1 MAQYIHAIFFDA
13 DNLILSEVTELL
25 PKLHKAGIKTGL
37 TATTHLEGQIHPDI
51 LLHIGNARRPKPAPD
66 LFLYAADQLG
76 IDPGNCLVVA
86 GTRAGIAAAHA
97 SGMAAVGIGP
107 AAEVGPAEVV
117 LPRLGGVT
125 PGRLTLAATWR
136 VSEAAFNPPG
146 QNHHETIFTLGNG
159 YLSTRGTFEERHPDD
174 CQATLVHRM
183 WDDAPVSFTELANA
197 PDWTALEIWVN
208 GHRFD
213 MRQGHITNYVRYLDL
228 RAGKLHRRLS
238 WTTPDGTAV
247 ELAFERFASL
257 DDEHILVEHV
267 QVTPLSG
274 AVEVKVR
281 AMLDSR
287 VENEGRLHWALE
299 SQASADEQAD
309 LVVRTR
315 HTNKTLA
322 MSSRLMTNHKE
333 ARPMGCDCPG
343 CPGNVFSLQVE
354 AGQNLAIDK
363 IIAIYTSHD
372 SADPLDAAQAK
383 VEAAAREGY
392 ASLSKAHEA
401 AWEKFWDTS
410 DVIVEGDHEA
420 QLSIRHA
427 LFQLRCAAPTN
438 NERSSIPAKTLSG
451 FGYRGHVFWDNE
463 IFVLPFFT
471 FTQPELA
478 RNMLM
483 YRYHTLPGA
492 RRKATANGFEGAQ
505 FPWEAAETG
514 DEVTPTW
521 VPDND
526 DPANLIRIWTGDIQI
541 HITAD
546 IAYAMY
552 QYWRVT
558 GDDDFWQ
565 NAGLPVLLET
575 AIFWGER
582 AEPEGDGFAIRDIMG
597 PDENHEHVD
606 NNAYTNHLARWHL
619 KTALSALNWIQGR
632 NPEYASELIEKL
644 DLTPKRLAHWQK
656 VIAGLTLSHDPES
669 GLIEQFEGFFDLKN
683 VDWEAYKGR
692 TTSIQA
698 LLGLEETNQ
707 SQVLKQAD
715 VIALLCLLEDE
726 FDQKTWQANWDYYVL
741 ITDHEYGSSLGPAMH
756 AWAACRMSQPDL
768 AYEHFMRAAR
778 ADLLNV
784 RGNAHDGIHAASAG
798 GLWEAVVFG
807 FAGLRLTEDGPVFNP
822 QLPSHW
828 QRIAF
833 DVLYHGKRE
842 HVELT
847 R

>member
-1 MAQYIHAIFFDA
+1 MEQYIHAAFSDI
-13 DNLILSEVTELL
+13 DNLS
-25 PKLHKAGIKTGL
+25 
-37 TATTHLEGQIHPDI
+37 Q
-51 LLHIGNARRPKPAPD
+51 
-66 LFLYAADQLG
+66 
-76 IDPGNCLVVA
+76 
-86 GTRAGIAAAHA
+86 
-97 SGMAAVGIGP
+97 
-107 AAEVGPAEVV
+107 
-117 LPRLGGVT
+117 
-125 PGRLTLAATWR
+125 AATWR
-136 VSEAAFNPPG
+136 VTEPVFAPAN

-159 YLSTRGTFEERHPDD
+159 YLSTRGTFEERHSGD

-183 WDDAPVSFTELANA
+183 WDDAPVCFTELANA
-197 PDWTALEIWVN
+197 PDWTALEIWIN

-213 MRQGHITNYVRYLDL
+213 MQENHITNYVRYLDL
-228 RAGKLHRRLS
+228 RAGKLHRRLC
-238 WTTPDGTAV
+238 WTTPDGDAV

-267 QVTPLSG
+267 EVTPLNG
-274 AVEVKVR
+274 DVEIKVR
-281 AMLDSR
+281 AILDSR
-287 VENEGRLHWALE
+287 VENEGRLHWNLE
-299 SQASADEQAD
+299 SQHSTDEKAD

-315 HTNKTLA
+315 HTEKTLA
-322 MSSRLMTNHKE
+322 MSARLMANNKE
-333 ARPMGCDCPG
+333 ARPTGCDCPG
-343 CPGNVFSLQVE
+343 CPGSALTLQVE
-354 AGQNLAIDK
+354 AGQILTIDK
-363 IIAIYTSHD
+363 ITAIYTSHD
-372 SADPLDAAQAK
+372 SDDPLNAAQAK
-383 VEAAAREGY
+383 VEAAALGGY
-392 ASLSKAHEA
+392 ATLSKANEA
-401 AWEKFWDTS
+401 AWAKFWDVS
-410 DVIVEGDHEA
+410 DVIIEGDHEA

-427 LFQLRCAAPTN
+427 LFQVRCAAPTN
-438 NERSSIPAKTLSG
+438 NEYSSIPAKTLSG

-492 RRKATANGFEGAQ
+492 RRKAAANGFEGAQ
-505 FPWEAAETG
+505 FAWESAETG

-521 VPDND
+521 VPDFD

-546 IAYAMY
+546 IAYAMH

-565 NAGLPVLLET
+565 NVGIPILLET
-575 AIFWGER
+575 AIFWGDR
-582 AEPEGDGFAIRDIMG
+582 AEPEGAAFSIRDIMG

-606 NNAYTNHLARWHL
+606 NNAYTNHMIRWHL
-619 KTALSALNWIQGR
+619 KTAQDALEWLREHDPGG
-632 NPEYASELIEKL
+632 AGELVQKL
-644 DLTPKRLAHWQK
+644 DLTPQRLAHWQK
-656 VIAGLTLSHDPES
+656 VIAGLTLSHDSET
-669 GLIEQFEGFFDLKN
+669 GLIEQFEGFFDLEH
-683 VDWEAYKGR
+683 VDWDAYQGR
-692 TTSIQA
+692 TTSIQG

-707 SQVLKQAD
+707 RQVLKQAD

-726 FDQKTWQANWDYYVL
+726 FDQKTWQANWDYYVP

-756 AWAACRMSQPDL
+756 AWAACRMGQPDL

-807 FAGLRLTEDGPVFNP
+807 FAGMRLTADGPVFNP

-833 DVLYHGKRE
+833 NVVYHGKRE
-842 HVELT
+842 RVELT